1 MITNTLA
8 GFSVQ
13 VDDLGNKVSIEPET
27 SIELPLTIDNIMDS
41 RIELN
46 LDQQNRLVMQL
57 KVPESSEN
65 ITLFWERYGAGYLS
79 RSKGGSAPVWLN
91 ERSLQ
96 SLVGKVRVALNG
108 RL

>member
-1 MITNTLA
+1 MITSTLA

-13 VDDLGNKVSIEPET
+13 VDELGNSVSIEPET
-27 SIELPLTIDNIMDS
+27 STELPLTIDSIMDS
-41 RIELN
+41 RIELS

-57 KVPESSEN
+57 NVPESSES
-65 ITLFWERYGAGYLS
+65 ITLFWERYGVSYLGGA
-79 RSKGGSAPVWLN
+79 KGGSAPVWLN

-96 SLVGKVRVALNG
+96 GLVGKVRVALNG